1 MICLGIWH
9 RFETSK
15 ASQLSKEG
23 HRELFCLCLVFFLEL
38 REFQLLSLSL
48 GRSLSVFTF
57 RRYRHVQ
64 GRRKVTDGRRERQP
78 SVLLFHPCLRCLG
91 LKDR

>member
-1 MICLGIWH
+1 MICLRIWH

-15 ASQLSKEG
+15 ASQLSKEEG

-48 GRSLSVFTF
+48 GRSLCF
-57 RRYRHVQ
+57 HIPQVQ
-64 GRRKVTDGRRERQP
+64 TCTGHKKG
-78 SVLLFHPCLRCLG
+78 HG
-91 LKDR
+91 W